1 MSFKLHDQIRAV
13 VIAAVVACIL
23 GGTSIAGA
31 DTIWMQS
38 GDRISGQITEITAT
52 SVRIKTH
59 FAGTLH
65 VKLAAVKTMV
75 SRRPVKFIGQ
85 HGQIHTAYVEPNPKN
100 AGWRQTRK
108 EPLIAANLPAPLPAP
123 AAVAI
128 AAAPAKP
135 QSIFGPH
142 WNNELDL
149 GATNIT
155 GNTQQTEFAGSVRF
169 HYLNQP
175 NELTMDL
182 NGAYG
187 TTNGVQDAGRL
198 GFNAIYR
205 RLLPQWPPHNR
216 WYAFG
221 ETHELYDAIRGISF
235 QTNDLGGLGY
245 KIFTGPK
252 FEMGVRAG
260 PGYLYEKFFHG
271 GSVATE
277 TASAGLR
284 MKYVVDSQ
292 VNITNNELYTQGLK
306 TAYDYYAT
314 SITALNIALPQVYR
328 GLGLRLEFDD
338 FYDNTAG
345 TTGKK
350 RNDTRFIDA
359 LTLKF

>member
-1 MSFKLHDQIRAV
+1 MKCKLHFPIGG
-13 VIAAVVACIL
+13 IIMAAVML
-23 GGTSIAGA
+23 GLCMGNSAGA
-31 DTIWMQS
+31 DTLWMKS
-38 GDRISGQITEITAT
+38 GDRISGQIMKITDST
-52 SVRIKTH
+52 LSIKTQ

-65 VKLAAVKTMV
+65 VKLAAIKTMV
-75 SRRPVKFIGQ
+75 SRQPVKFIDR
-85 HGQIHTAYVEPNPKN
+85 HGQIHTAYVEPDAKRT
-100 AGWRQTRK
+100 GWKETHK
-108 EPLIAANLPAPLPAP
+108 EPLIAADLPAPVALAA
-123 AAVAI
+123 AAV
-128 AAAPAKP
+128 PAKP

-155 GNTQQTEFAGSVRF
+155 GNTQQTEFSGAVRF

-175 NELTMDL
+175 NELNLDVI
-182 NGAYG
+182 GAYG

-198 GFNAIYR
+198 GFDCIYR

-221 ETHELYDAIRGISF
+221 ETHELYDAIRGLSF

-245 KIFTGPK
+245 KVFTGPK
-252 FEMGVRAG
+252 FEMDVRAG
-260 PGYLYEKFFHG
+260 PGYLYETFFHG
-271 GSVATE
+271 GSVSSE

-284 MKYVVDSQ
+284 MKYVLDSQ
-292 VNITNNELYTQGLK
+292 VNITNHELYTQGLK

-350 RNDTRFIDA
+350 RNDTRFIAA

>member
-1 MSFKLHDQIRAV
+1 MKCNLRSKIGATLMAMVVLTLWMSHP
-13 VIAAVVACIL
+13 
-23 GGTSIAGA
+23 AGA
-31 DTIWMQS
+31 DTLWMQS
-38 GDRISGQITEITAT
+38 GDRISGQIVEITAT
-52 SVRIKTH
+52 NLLIKTH

-65 VKLAAVKTMV
+65 VKLTAVKTMV
-75 SRRPVKFIGQ
+75 SHQPVKFISR
-85 HGQIHTAYVEPNPKN
+85 HGQIHTAYVEPNAKRT
-100 AGWRQTRK
+100 GWRETQK
-108 EPLIAANLPAPLPAP
+108 EPLIAADLPAPLHAP
-123 AAVAI
+123 VALAAAVV
-128 AAAPAKP
+128 PAKP

-175 NELTMDL
+175 NDL
-182 NGAYG
+182 NMDVTGAYG

-198 GFNAIYR
+198 GFGAIYR
-205 RLLPQWPPHNR
+205 RLLPQWQPHNR
-216 WYAFG
+216 WYAFA

-245 KIFTGPK
+245 KVFTGPK
-252 FEMGVRAG
+252 FEMDLRAG
-260 PGYLYEKFFHG
+260 PGYLYETFFHG
-271 GSVATE
+271 GNVSTE
-277 TASAGLR
+277 TASAGLHL
-284 MKYVVDSQ
+284 KYVLNSQ
-292 VNITNNELYTQGLK
+292 VNLTNNELYTQGLK

-328 GLGLRLEFDD
+328 GFGLRLEFDD

-350 RNDTRFIDA
+350 RNDTRFIAA